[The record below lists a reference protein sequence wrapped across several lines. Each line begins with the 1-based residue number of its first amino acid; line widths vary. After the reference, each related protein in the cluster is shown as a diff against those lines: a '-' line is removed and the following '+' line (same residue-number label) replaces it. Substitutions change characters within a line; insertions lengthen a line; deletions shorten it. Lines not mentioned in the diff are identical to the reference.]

1 MGSERLS
8 GKVLKEIDGKPM
20 ILHVLDRV
28 SKSKR
33 IDQIILATSDLD
45 RDTPLAKTVT
55 EAGYKVY
62 RGSEDNVLNRY
73 VEALEKFS
81 PPQSQSPQLTNIDL
95 PTRKSVKASESIP
108 SPPQGQS
115 PDFSRKSE
123 QALAS
128 STNMKKDDSKET
140 VIRITGDCP
149 LIDATIIDDLIEQFE
164 SSKVDYLT
172 NDVPKTVARGFDAEI
187 FTKKALLKTAE
198 LADEP
203 KYLEHVTHYI
213 YTHKDEFKVKIVEGK
228 DWQNRPYRLCVDT
241 AEDFEL
247 VSKIYDT
254 FDNHFVSTKDVV
266 KYLDDNPDLTTI
278 NTEVK
283 QGTID
288 LVTD

>member
-1 MGSERLS
+1 MISCIIQARMGSERLS
-8 GKVLKEIDGKPM
+8 GKVLKEIAGKPM

-33 IDQIILATSDLD
+33 IDQVILATSDLN
-45 RDTPLAKTVT
+45 RDTPLAKTAT

-62 RGSEDNVLNRY
+62 RGSEDNVLSRY

-81 PPQSQSPQLTNIDL
+81 PQ
-95 PTRKSVKASESIP
+95 
-108 SPPQGQS
+108 QGQS

-128 STNMKKDDSKET
+128 STNMKKDDSKEI

-149 LIDATIIDDLIEQFE
+149 LIDADIIDDLIDQFE
-164 SSKVDYLT
+164 TSNVDYLT

-198 LADEP
+198 LADES

-213 YTHKDEFKVKIVEGK
+213 YTHKDEFKVKIVAGK

-254 FDNHFVSTKDVV
+254 FDNHFVSAKDVV
-266 KYLDDNPDLTTI
+266 KYLDEFPELATI
-278 NTEVK
+278 NTEIQ
-283 QGTID
+283 QGSID